1 METDIEASKR
11 DQMKLF
17 HGEMEPIQHLH
28 KQKPKFQLHCG
39 KPGINQLNSPVA
51 LMLWDQRD
59 IELFLLT
66 QKPCVEMKKYR
77 SLCCYALFCYQTV
90 DKIVMQVLIRTPCG
104 RLVYNKNSTCMK
116 QQKVF
121 TLSNEFKNIFGSHHC
136 IKPRV
141 HQNWILKTVFLYI
154 DNSMETLNNVGSTF
168 LTWVF
173 MKYWILLI
181 FYIQSVY
188 F

>member
-17 HGEMEPIQHLH
+17 HGGMEPIQHLH

-39 KPGINQLNSPVA
+39 KPGINQLSSPVA

-66 QKPCVEMKKYR
+66 QKPCVEVKKYR
-77 SLCCYALFCYQTV
+77 SLCCCALFCYQTV
-90 DKIVMQVLIRTPCG
+90 DKIIMQVLIRTPCG
-104 RLVYNKNSTCMK
+104 RLISACMK

-121 TLSNEFKNIFGSHHC
+121 TLSNEFKNIFGSHLC
-136 IKPRV
+136 IKPRI
-141 HQNWILKTVFLYI
+141 HW
-154 DNSMETLNNVGSTF
+154 
-168 LTWVF
+168 
-173 MKYWILLI
+173 LI
-181 FYIQSVY
+181 SELDS
-188 F
+188 